1 MTTPK
6 NSNDDARG
14 SKSSGSKKKSGSKK
28 NGSTKGGIL
37 STSNHN
43 DESNEPVPLIRVS
56 ASNQPHSINPR
67 GILTGF
73 YSKNG
78 KRMQHIVHCGA
89 LQMPKESADVIEKFT
104 KLTGMEPVSKYNL
117 PGLDSVLRPCID
129 PKMKNI
135 TVTELMIEKVNTPQ
149 QVEPPKLTPEQVAG
163 GMVPEAPKI
172 IIVKTSRSAAKNR
185 LIRRVPTNKAV
196 LKSNMLGAERIRG
209 GGDGDFGTASE
220 GQQQQQQQQQSDQV
234 QVVNMDIDETSEPI
248 AGIET
253 TQSAATTGGQITSTS
268 NVTENTNVNLSST
281 TTSTTQDQS
290 ATAEASSID
299 TTTNDIPKSSGEE
312 AVIAA
317 LQVQPSNAHSDQMP
331 TSSSDTSPVDMDTT
345 PAAALTSTESGQLS
359 INTIENESAI
369 ADESL
374 KVPVAAST
382 VTVDKAVE
390 SGNDITKN
398 DRITND
404 AMLLSTETSSGV
416 AAAQEQANPQSASTA
431 MITGEYNMAVENNTF
446 ATAASVTS
454 MPTTSFIPGTTTA
467 AISTNAPSAGK
478 DISSLQASITTMN
491 TDESK
496 KDVKN
501 NTAAAAT
508 LVTSTPTANI
518 TAATTTA
525 AISTPSAG
533 KDISSLQASITTM
546 NTDESKKDAK
556 NNTAAAATSVTST
569 PTANITAATTT
580 AAISTTS
587 AGKDISSLRASNTTM
602 NTDESKK
609 DAKNNT
615 AAAATSVTSTPTTSI
630 TAATTTA
637 AIRTPSA
644 GKDISS
650 LRASNT
656 TMKTYESKKDA
667 ENGTVVTGASTTP
680 TASTVAVTNTG
691 TNAPS
696 AGKDLSSLRASNT
709 NNIAASVTSTLNT
722 TSTSTV
728 AVTTTAPSAGKDI
741 SSLRASTSIP
751 KADDS
756 NKVTENDT
764 YESAASITSTLNT
777 TSTSTSTIA
786 GTSIAGNAPS
796 GGKDISSLRAFT
808 TTIAKEKE
816 SNNFAGNII
825 SMADASST
833 STPNTTSTVAGTTTT
848 INAPTGGKDISALRA
863 SASIASIDK
872 IPSSTLS
879 SDAIGATDA
888 PKSTSV
894 APVATK
900 PIKTEEKKA
909 APEVLV
915 PQVKSLT
922 SKPAPQWEQHRPTP
936 NDETITTADQL
947 PPKPEWYKRDGIDEI
962 ERTMLPEWFNS
973 SAPHRTPETF
983 LKSREKI
990 IEMSEALANRNV
1002 TNAMIRR
1009 TVLGDAGSLHR
1020 LRSFLVR
1027 WGVINKD
1034 GINDS
1039 APTPAS
1045 LRPDLKRSAV
1055 FNDDIKDDLIV
1066 AVTQQAKKRKLEKA
1080 HNDDAN
1086 VVPSSISSFDW
1097 EEVAALVGHGVS
1109 AEDCQ
1114 RNFMMTPLSKES
1126 SSTSN
1131 VTQEIDGVASAK
1143 IEPNQSKG
1151 ASQKEFI
1158 RNLVQS
1164 SDPEVRRKMFDA
1176 AMEATCG
1183 DVVESQAASL
1193 LGLHTTKALEDS
1205 RGHEIDLAVRLSKLM
1220 DARMQK
1226 LENRMA
1232 MMDDVEAI
1240 LEAEKMALEMERR
1253 DLYTARCR
1261 HWFGGV

>member
-6 NSNDDARG
+6 KSNDDARG

-28 NGSTKGGIL
+28 NGSTKDGIL
-37 STSNHN
+37 STGNHN
-43 DESNEPVPLIRVS
+43 DESNEPVPLVRVS
-56 ASNQPHSINPR
+56 ASSQPHSINPR

-104 KLTGMEPVSKYNL
+104 KLTGMEPVSKYDL

-135 TVTELMIEKVNTPQ
+135 IVTELMIEKVNTPQ

-172 IIVKTSRSAAKNR
+172 IMVKTSRSATKNR

-209 GGDGDFGTASE
+209 GGDGDFGTTSE
-220 GQQQQQQQQQSDQV
+220 GQQQQQQQQQQTG
-234 QVVNMDIDETSEPI
+234 QVVNMDIDEPSEPI

-253 TQSAATTGGQITSTS
+253 TQSPATTGSQMASTS

-281 TTSTTQDQS
+281 TTSTTQDPL
-290 ATAEASSID
+290 ATAEAPSID
-299 TTTNDIPKSSGEE
+299 KITNDIPKSSGEE
-312 AVIAA
+312 AAIAA
-317 LQVQPSNAHSDQMP
+317 PQVQPSDAHSDQMP

-359 INTIENESAI
+359 INTIENKSAI
-369 ADESL
+369 AEESL

-382 VTVDKAVE
+382 VTVDKVVE
-390 SGNDITKN
+390 SGNDTTKN
-398 DRITND
+398 DRIAND
-404 AMLLSTETSSGV
+404 AMQLSTETSSSV

-431 MITGEYNMAVENNTF
+431 MISGESNMAVENNASATGTSVTSIPTTSTIPGTTAATISTSAPSAGKDISSLQASNTTMISGESNMAVENNTS
-446 ATAASVTS
+446 ATGTSVTS
-454 MPTTSFIPGTTTA
+454 IPTTNTIPGTTAA

-478 DISSLQASITTMN
+478 DISSLQAS
-491 TDESK
+491 
-496 KDVKN
+496 
-501 NTAAAAT
+501 
-508 LVTSTPTANI
+508 
-518 TAATTTA
+518 
-525 AISTPSAG
+525 
-533 KDISSLQASITTM
+533 
-546 NTDESKKDAK
+546 
-556 NNTAAAATSVTST
+556 
-569 PTANITAATTT
+569 
-580 AAISTTS
+580 
-587 AGKDISSLRASNTTM
+587 NTTM

-609 DAKNNT
+609 DAKNDT
-615 AAAATSVTSTPTTSI
+615 AAAATSVTFTPTTNT

-637 AIRTPSA
+637 AISANTPSA

-650 LRASNT
+650 LQASNT
-656 TMKTYESKKDA
+656 TMKSDESKKDA
-667 ENGTVVTGASTTP
+667 ENDTVVTGASTTP
-680 TASTVAVTNTG
+680 TASTVAATNTG

-696 AGKDLSSLRASNT
+696 ARNDLSSLRASNT
-709 NNIAASVTSTLNT
+709 YNIVKADESNKVTENDTNTAAASVTSTPNT
-722 TSTSTV
+722 TSTV
-728 AVTTTAPSAGKDI
+728 AGTTTAPSAGKDI
-741 SSLRASTSIP
+741 SSLQASTSIP
-751 KADDS
+751 KADES

-764 YESAASITSTLNT
+764 YKSAASITSTPNT
-777 TSTSTSTIA
+777 TSTSTVA
-786 GTSIAGNAPS
+786 VTSIAVNAPS

-808 TTIAKEKE
+808 TTIAKENE
-816 SNNFAGNII
+816 SNQFAANII

-833 STPNTTSTVAGTTTT
+833 STLNTTSTVAGTTTT
-848 INAPTGGKDISALRA
+848 INAPRGGKDISALRA

-879 SDAIGATDA
+879 SDVTGATDA

-909 APEVLV
+909 APEVLL

-922 SKPAPQWEQHRPTP
+922 SKPAPQWEQHKPTP

-1066 AVTQQAKKRKLEKA
+1066 AVTQQAKKRRLEKA

-1086 VVPSSISSFDW
+1086 VVPSSVSSFDW

-1114 RNFMMTPLSKES
+1114 RNFMMTPLSEES

-1131 VTQEIDGVASAK
+1131 VTQEIVGVASAK

-1164 SDPEVRRKMFDA
+1164 SVPEVRKKMFDA
-1176 AMEATCG
+1176 AMKATCG

-1193 LGLHTTKALEDS
+1193 LGLHTTKALEGS

-1226 LENRMA
+1226 LENRMG

>member
-14 SKSSGSKKKSGSKK
+14 SKSSGSKKKSGNKK
-28 NGSTKGGIL
+28 SGSTNKGGIL

-43 DESNEPVPLIRVS
+43 NDESNEPVPLVRVS
-56 ASNQPHSINPR
+56 ASNRPHSINPR

-104 KLTGMEPVSKYNL
+104 KLAGMEPASKYDL
-117 PGLDSVLRPCID
+117 PGLDSVVRPCTD

-135 TVTELMIEKVNTPQ
+135 IVTELMIEKVNTPQ
-149 QVEPPKLTPEQVAG
+149 QVEPPKLTPEQVAA
-163 GMVPEAPKI
+163 GMVQEAPKI
-172 IIVKTSRSAAKNR
+172 IMVKTSRSAAKNR
-185 LIRRVPTNKAV
+185 FIRRVPTNKAV
-196 LKSNMLGAERIRG
+196 LKSNLLGAERIRG
-209 GGDGDFGTASE
+209 GGDDFGTTSE
-220 GQQQQQQQQQSDQV
+220 EQQQQQQQQTD
-234 QVVNMDIDETSEPI
+234 QVVNMDIDETSESI

-253 TQSAATTGGQITSTS
+253 TQSPAIAGGQMASTS
-268 NVTENTNVNLSST
+268 NVTEST
-281 TTSTTQDQS
+281 TFNVSSASTTQDPS
-290 ATAEASSID
+290 ATAEAPSID
-299 TTTNDIPKSSGEE
+299 NNTNDIPKSSGEE
-312 AVIAA
+312 TAMAVP
-317 LQVQPSNAHSDQMP
+317 QMQPSIKDHNDQKP
-331 TSSSDTSPVDMDTT
+331 TSSDDASPVDMDTT
-345 PAAALTSTESGQLS
+345 AAAVPTSTESGQQLS
-359 INTIENESAI
+359 MNTIENESAI

-374 KVPVAAST
+374 KVRVAAST

-390 SGNDITKN
+390 SGNDTTKN
-398 DRITND
+398 DSAT
-404 AMLLSTETSSGV
+404 
-416 AAAQEQANPQSASTA
+416 QEQANPQSANTT
-431 MITGEYNMAVENNTF
+431 MITGDSNMAAENITSTTATPVNSIPTNNTIAGTTAAANSDNDPSAGNDISSLQASSTTMNIGESKKDAENINTS
-446 ATAASVTS
+446 ATATSVTS
-454 MPTTSFIPGTTTA
+454 IPTTSTIAPTTTTA
-467 AISTNAPSAGK
+467 VSTHAPSAGK
-478 DISSLQASITTMN
+478 DISSLQASNTTMK
-491 TDESK
+491 TGESK
-496 KDVKN
+496 KDTEN
-501 NTAAAAT
+501 NTAAVAT
-508 LVTSTPTANI
+508 SVTSIPTTSTIAP
-518 TAATTTA
+518 TTTTTV
-525 AISTPSAG
+525 ISTHAPSAG
-533 KDISSLQASITTM
+533 KDISSLQASNTTM
-546 NTDESKKDAK
+546 KTGESKKDTE
-556 NNTAAAATSVTST
+556 NNTAAVATSVTS
-569 PTANITAATTT
+569 
-580 AAISTTS
+580 
-587 AGKDISSLRASNTTM
+587 
-602 NTDESKK
+602 
-609 DAKNNT
+609 
-615 AAAATSVTSTPTTSI
+615 
-630 TAATTTA
+630 
-637 AIRTPSA
+637 
-644 GKDISS
+644 
-650 LRASNT
+650 
-656 TMKTYESKKDA
+656 
-667 ENGTVVTGASTTP
+667 
-680 TASTVAVTNTG
+680 TASTVAVTNSG
-691 TNAPS
+691 TNATS
-696 AGKDLSSLRASNT
+696 TGKDLSSLRASNT
-709 NNIAASVTSTLNT
+709 NNIVKADESNKVTEIDTNTAAASITSTTDT
-722 TSTSTV
+722 TSTI
-728 AVTTTAPSAGKDI
+728 AVTTTAPSGGKDL
-741 SSLRASTSIP
+741 SSLRASTTIA
-751 KADDS
+751 KAEES
-756 NKVTENDT
+756 NKVTQNDT
-764 YESAASITSTLNT
+764 YMAAAST
-777 TSTSTSTIA
+777 T
-786 GTSIAGNAPS
+786 
-796 GGKDISSLRAFT
+796 
-808 TTIAKEKE
+808 
-816 SNNFAGNII
+816 
-825 SMADASST
+825 
-833 STPNTTSTVAGTTTT
+833 NTTSTVAGTTVAAKAPSGGKDISFLRAFTT
-848 INAPTGGKDISALRA
+848 AIANDTSIASTPNTASTVAGTTTTTNAPTGGKDISVLRA
-863 SASIASIDK
+863 STSVASIDK

-879 SDAIGATDA
+879 SDATGAADV

-909 APEVLV
+909 AEVLV
-915 PQVKSLT
+915 PQVNSLT

-947 PPKPEWYKRDGIDEI
+947 PPKPEWYKRAGIDEI

-1045 LRPDLKRSAV
+1045 LRPDLKRSAE
-1055 FNDDIKDDLIV
+1055 FNDDIKDNLIV
-1066 AVTQQAKKRKLEKA
+1066 AVTQQAKKRRIKND
-1080 HNDDAN
+1080 HNDDVN
-1086 VVPSSISSFDW
+1086 VVPSSVSSFDW
-1097 EEVAALVGHGVS
+1097 EEVAVVVGHGVS

-1114 RNFMMTPLSKES
+1114 RNFMMTPLSEES

-1143 IEPNQSKG
+1143 IELNQSKG
-1151 ASQKEFI
+1151 ASQKDFI

-1164 SDPEVRRKMFDA
+1164 SDPEVRKKMFDA

-1183 DVVESQAASL
+1183 DVVESQSASL

>member
-1 MTTPK
+1 MNEIIQSEGRTAHGEKECGGNNFVYIYIYIYIYNITTFKHTVLILTPHYTLHLLIPRSVYLHGSCTSLVLFKTKTPKSTMTTPK

-14 SKSSGSKKKSGSKK
+14 SKSSGSKKKSGNKK
-28 NGSTKGGIL
+28 SGSTNKGGIL

-43 DESNEPVPLIRVS
+43 NDESNEPVPLVRVS
-56 ASNQPHSINPR
+56 ASNRPHSINPR

-104 KLTGMEPVSKYNL
+104 KLAGMEPASKYDL
-117 PGLDSVLRPCID
+117 PGLDSVVRPCTD

-135 TVTELMIEKVNTPQ
+135 IVTELMIEKVNTPQ
-149 QVEPPKLTPEQVAG
+149 QVEPPKLTPEQVAA
-163 GMVPEAPKI
+163 GMVQEAPKI
-172 IIVKTSRSAAKNR
+172 IMVKTSRSAAKNR
-185 LIRRVPTNKAV
+185 FIRRVPTNKAV
-196 LKSNMLGAERIRG
+196 LKSNLLGAERIRG
-209 GGDGDFGTASE
+209 GGDDFGTTSE
-220 GQQQQQQQQQSDQV
+220 EQQQQQQQQTD
-234 QVVNMDIDETSEPI
+234 QVVNMDIDETSESI

-253 TQSAATTGGQITSTS
+253 TQSPAIAGGQMASTS
-268 NVTENTNVNLSST
+268 NVTEST
-281 TTSTTQDQS
+281 TFNVSSASTTQDPS
-290 ATAEASSID
+290 ATAEAPSID
-299 TTTNDIPKSSGEE
+299 NNTNDIPKSSGEE
-312 AVIAA
+312 TAMAVP
-317 LQVQPSNAHSDQMP
+317 QMQPSIKDHNDQKP
-331 TSSSDTSPVDMDTT
+331 TSSDDASPVDMDTT
-345 PAAALTSTESGQLS
+345 AAAVPTSTESGQQLS
-359 INTIENESAI
+359 MNTIENESAI

-374 KVPVAAST
+374 KVRVAAST

-390 SGNDITKN
+390 SGNDTTKN
-398 DRITND
+398 DSAT
-404 AMLLSTETSSGV
+404 
-416 AAAQEQANPQSASTA
+416 QEQANPQSANTT
-431 MITGEYNMAVENNTF
+431 MITGDSNMAAENITSTTATPVNSIPTNNTIAGTTAAANSDNDPSAGNDISSLQASSTTMNIGESKKDAENINTS
-446 ATAASVTS
+446 ATATSVTS
-454 MPTTSFIPGTTTA
+454 IPTTSTIAPTTTTA
-467 AISTNAPSAGK
+467 VSTHAPSAGK
-478 DISSLQASITTMN
+478 DISSLQASNTTMK
-491 TDESK
+491 TGESK
-496 KDVKN
+496 KDTEN
-501 NTAAAAT
+501 NTAA
-508 LVTSTPTANI
+508 V
-518 TAATTTA
+518 
-525 AISTPSAG
+525 
-533 KDISSLQASITTM
+533 
-546 NTDESKKDAK
+546 
-556 NNTAAAATSVTST
+556 ATSVTS
-569 PTANITAATTT
+569 
-580 AAISTTS
+580 
-587 AGKDISSLRASNTTM
+587 
-602 NTDESKK
+602 
-609 DAKNNT
+609 
-615 AAAATSVTSTPTTSI
+615 
-630 TAATTTA
+630 
-637 AIRTPSA
+637 
-644 GKDISS
+644 
-650 LRASNT
+650 
-656 TMKTYESKKDA
+656 
-667 ENGTVVTGASTTP
+667 
-680 TASTVAVTNTG
+680 TASTVAVTNSG
-691 TNAPS
+691 TNATS
-696 AGKDLSSLRASNT
+696 TGKDLSSLRASNT
-709 NNIAASVTSTLNT
+709 NNIVKADESNKVTEIDTNTAAASITSTTDT
-722 TSTSTV
+722 TSTI
-728 AVTTTAPSAGKDI
+728 AVTTTAPSGGKDL
-741 SSLRASTSIP
+741 SSLRASTTIA
-751 KADDS
+751 KAEES
-756 NKVTENDT
+756 NKVTQNDT
-764 YESAASITSTLNT
+764 YMAAAST
-777 TSTSTSTIA
+777 T
-786 GTSIAGNAPS
+786 
-796 GGKDISSLRAFT
+796 
-808 TTIAKEKE
+808 
-816 SNNFAGNII
+816 
-825 SMADASST
+825 
-833 STPNTTSTVAGTTTT
+833 NTTSTVAGTTVAAKAPSGGKDISFLRAFTT
-848 INAPTGGKDISALRA
+848 AIANDTSIASTPNTASTVAGTTTTTNAPTGGKDISVLRA
-863 SASIASIDK
+863 STSVASIDK

-879 SDAIGATDA
+879 SDATGAADV

-909 APEVLV
+909 AEVLV
-915 PQVKSLT
+915 PQVNSLT

-947 PPKPEWYKRDGIDEI
+947 PPKPEWYKRAGIDEI

-1045 LRPDLKRSAV
+1045 LRPDLKRSAE
-1055 FNDDIKDDLIV
+1055 FNDDIKDNLIV
-1066 AVTQQAKKRKLEKA
+1066 AVTQQAKKRRIKND
-1080 HNDDAN
+1080 HNDDVN
-1086 VVPSSISSFDW
+1086 VVPSSVSSFDW
-1097 EEVAALVGHGVS
+1097 EEVAVVVGHGVS

-1114 RNFMMTPLSKES
+1114 RNFMMTPLSEES

-1143 IEPNQSKG
+1143 IELNQSKG
-1151 ASQKEFI
+1151 ASQKDFI

-1164 SDPEVRRKMFDA
+1164 SDPEVRKKMFDA

-1183 DVVESQAASL
+1183 DVVESQSASL

>member
-1 MTTPK
+1 VNEIIQSEGRTAHGEKECGGNNFVYITTFKHTVLILTPHYTLHLLIPRSVYLHGSCTSLVLFKTKTPKSTMTTPK

-14 SKSSGSKKKSGSKK
+14 SKSSGSKKKSGNKK
-28 NGSTKGGIL
+28 SGSTNKGGIL

-43 DESNEPVPLIRVS
+43 NDESNEPVPLVRVS
-56 ASNQPHSINPR
+56 ASNRPHSINPR

-104 KLTGMEPVSKYNL
+104 KLAGMEPASKYDL
-117 PGLDSVLRPCID
+117 PGLDSVVRPCTD

-135 TVTELMIEKVNTPQ
+135 IVTELMIEKVNTPQ
-149 QVEPPKLTPEQVAG
+149 QVEPPKLTPEQVAA
-163 GMVPEAPKI
+163 GMVQEAPKI
-172 IIVKTSRSAAKNR
+172 IMVKTSRSAAKNR
-185 LIRRVPTNKAV
+185 FIRRVPTNKAV
-196 LKSNMLGAERIRG
+196 LKSNLLGAERIRG
-209 GGDGDFGTASE
+209 GGDDFGTTSE
-220 GQQQQQQQQQSDQV
+220 EQQQQQQQQTD
-234 QVVNMDIDETSEPI
+234 QVVNMDIDETSESI

-253 TQSAATTGGQITSTS
+253 TQSPAIAGGQMASTS
-268 NVTENTNVNLSST
+268 NVTEST
-281 TTSTTQDQS
+281 TFNVSSASTTQDPS
-290 ATAEASSID
+290 ATAEAPSID
-299 TTTNDIPKSSGEE
+299 NNTNDIPKSSGEE
-312 AVIAA
+312 TAMAVP
-317 LQVQPSNAHSDQMP
+317 QMQPSIKDHNDQKP
-331 TSSSDTSPVDMDTT
+331 TSSDDASPVDMDTT
-345 PAAALTSTESGQLS
+345 AAAVPTSTESGQQLS
-359 INTIENESAI
+359 MNTIENESAI

-374 KVPVAAST
+374 KVRVAAST

-390 SGNDITKN
+390 SGNDTTKN
-398 DRITND
+398 DSAT
-404 AMLLSTETSSGV
+404 
-416 AAAQEQANPQSASTA
+416 QEQANPQSANTT
-431 MITGEYNMAVENNTF
+431 MITGDSNMAAENITSTTATPVNSIPTNNTIAGTTAAANSDNDPSAGNDISSLQASSTTMNIGESKKDAENINTS
-446 ATAASVTS
+446 ATATSVTS
-454 MPTTSFIPGTTTA
+454 IPTTSTIAPTTTTA
-467 AISTNAPSAGK
+467 VSTHAPSAGK
-478 DISSLQASITTMN
+478 DISSLQASNTTMK
-491 TDESK
+491 TGESK
-496 KDVKN
+496 KDTEN
-501 NTAAAAT
+501 NTAA
-508 LVTSTPTANI
+508 V
-518 TAATTTA
+518 
-525 AISTPSAG
+525 
-533 KDISSLQASITTM
+533 
-546 NTDESKKDAK
+546 
-556 NNTAAAATSVTST
+556 ATSVTS
-569 PTANITAATTT
+569 
-580 AAISTTS
+580 
-587 AGKDISSLRASNTTM
+587 
-602 NTDESKK
+602 
-609 DAKNNT
+609 
-615 AAAATSVTSTPTTSI
+615 
-630 TAATTTA
+630 
-637 AIRTPSA
+637 
-644 GKDISS
+644 
-650 LRASNT
+650 
-656 TMKTYESKKDA
+656 
-667 ENGTVVTGASTTP
+667 
-680 TASTVAVTNTG
+680 TASTVAVTNSG
-691 TNAPS
+691 TNATS
-696 AGKDLSSLRASNT
+696 TGKDLSSLRASNT
-709 NNIAASVTSTLNT
+709 NNIVKADESNKVTEIDTNTAAASITSTTDT
-722 TSTSTV
+722 TSTI
-728 AVTTTAPSAGKDI
+728 AVTTTAPSGGKDL
-741 SSLRASTSIP
+741 SSLRASTTIA
-751 KADDS
+751 KAEES
-756 NKVTENDT
+756 NKVTQNDT
-764 YESAASITSTLNT
+764 YMAAAST
-777 TSTSTSTIA
+777 T
-786 GTSIAGNAPS
+786 
-796 GGKDISSLRAFT
+796 
-808 TTIAKEKE
+808 
-816 SNNFAGNII
+816 
-825 SMADASST
+825 
-833 STPNTTSTVAGTTTT
+833 NTTSTVAGTTVAAKAPSGGKDISFLRAFTT
-848 INAPTGGKDISALRA
+848 AIANDTSIASTPNTASTVAGTTTTTNAPTGGKDISVLRA
-863 SASIASIDK
+863 STSVASIDK

-879 SDAIGATDA
+879 SDATGAADV

-909 APEVLV
+909 AEVLV
-915 PQVKSLT
+915 PQVNSLT

-947 PPKPEWYKRDGIDEI
+947 PPKPEWYKRAGIDEI

-1045 LRPDLKRSAV
+1045 LRPDLKRSAE
-1055 FNDDIKDDLIV
+1055 FNDDIKDNLIV
-1066 AVTQQAKKRKLEKA
+1066 AVTQQAKKRRIKND
-1080 HNDDAN
+1080 HNDDVN
-1086 VVPSSISSFDW
+1086 VVPSSVSSFDW
-1097 EEVAALVGHGVS
+1097 EEVAVVVGHGVS

-1114 RNFMMTPLSKES
+1114 RNFMMTPLSEES

-1143 IEPNQSKG
+1143 IELNQSKG
-1151 ASQKEFI
+1151 ASQKDFI

-1164 SDPEVRRKMFDA
+1164 SDPEVRKKMFDA

-1183 DVVESQAASL
+1183 DVVESQSASL

>member
-6 NSNDDARG
+6 KSNDDARG

-28 NGSTKGGIL
+28 NGSTKDGIL
-37 STSNHN
+37 STGNHN
-43 DESNEPVPLIRVS
+43 DESNEPVPLVRVS
-56 ASNQPHSINPR
+56 ASSQPHSINPR

-104 KLTGMEPVSKYNL
+104 KLTGMEPVSKYDL

-135 TVTELMIEKVNTPQ
+135 IVTELMIEKVNTPQ

-172 IIVKTSRSAAKNR
+172 IMVKTSRSATKNR

-209 GGDGDFGTASE
+209 GGDGDFGTTSE
-220 GQQQQQQQQQSDQV
+220 GQQQQQQQQQQTG

-253 TQSAATTGGQITSTS
+253 TQSPATTGGQMTSTS

-281 TTSTTQDQS
+281 TTSTTQDPL
-290 ATAEASSID
+290 ATAEAPSID
-299 TTTNDIPKSSGEE
+299 RTANDIPKSSGEE
-312 AVIAA
+312 AAIAA
-317 LQVQPSNAHSDQMP
+317 PQVQPSDAHSDQMP

-345 PAAALTSTESGQLS
+345 PAAALTSTESDQLS
-359 INTIENESAI
+359 INTIENKSAI
-369 ADESL
+369 AEESL

-382 VTVDKAVE
+382 VTVDKVVE
-390 SGNDITKN
+390 SGNDTTKN
-398 DRITND
+398 DRIAND
-404 AMLLSTETSSGV
+404 AMQLSTETSSSV

-431 MITGEYNMAVENNTF
+431 MISGESNMAVENNAS
-446 ATAASVTS
+446 ATGTSVTS
-454 MPTTSFIPGTTTA
+454 IPTTNTIPGTTAA

-478 DISSLQASITTMN
+478 DISSLQAS
-491 TDESK
+491 
-496 KDVKN
+496 
-501 NTAAAAT
+501 
-508 LVTSTPTANI
+508 
-518 TAATTTA
+518 
-525 AISTPSAG
+525 
-533 KDISSLQASITTM
+533 
-546 NTDESKKDAK
+546 
-556 NNTAAAATSVTST
+556 
-569 PTANITAATTT
+569 
-580 AAISTTS
+580 
-587 AGKDISSLRASNTTM
+587 NTTM

-609 DAKNNT
+609 DAKNDT
-615 AAAATSVTSTPTTSI
+615 VAAATSVIFTTTTNT

-637 AIRTPSA
+637 AISANTPSA

-650 LRASNT
+650 LQASNT
-656 TMKTYESKKDA
+656 TMKSDESKKDA
-667 ENGTVVTGASTTP
+667 ENDTVVTGASTTP
-680 TASTVAVTNTG
+680 TASTVAATNTG

-696 AGKDLSSLRASNT
+696 ARNDLSSLRASNT
-709 NNIAASVTSTLNT
+709 YNIVKADESNKVTENDTNTAAASVTSTPNT
-722 TSTSTV
+722 TSTV
-728 AVTTTAPSAGKDI
+728 AETTTAPSAGKDI
-741 SSLRASTSIP
+741 SSLQASTSIP
-751 KADDS
+751 KADES

-764 YESAASITSTLNT
+764 YKSAASITSTPNT
-777 TSTSTSTIA
+777 TSTSTVA
-786 GTSIAGNAPS
+786 VTSIAVNAPS

-808 TTIAKEKE
+808 TTIAKENE
-816 SNNFAGNII
+816 SNQFAANII
-825 SMADASST
+825 PMADVSST
-833 STPNTTSTVAGTTTT
+833 STLNTTSTVAGTTTT
-848 INAPTGGKDISALRA
+848 INAPRGGKDISALRA

-879 SDAIGATDA
+879 SDVTGATDA

-909 APEVLV
+909 APEVLL

-922 SKPAPQWEQHRPTP
+922 SKPAPQWEQHKPTP

-1066 AVTQQAKKRKLEKA
+1066 AVTQQAKKRRLEKA

-1086 VVPSSISSFDW
+1086 VVPSSVSSFDW

-1114 RNFMMTPLSKES
+1114 RNFMMTPLSEES

-1131 VTQEIDGVASAK
+1131 VTQEIVGVASAK

-1164 SDPEVRRKMFDA
+1164 SVPEVRKKMFDA
-1176 AMEATCG
+1176 AMAATCG

-1193 LGLHTTKALEDS
+1193 LGLHTTKALEGS

-1226 LENRMA
+1226 LENRMG

>member
-14 SKSSGSKKKSGSKK
+14 SKSSGFKKKSGSKK

-43 DESNEPVPLIRVS
+43 DESNDLVPLVRVS

-89 LQMPKESADVIEKFT
+89 LQMPKESSDVIEKFT
-104 KLTGMEPVSKYNL
+104 KLTGIEPVSKYDL
-117 PGLDSVLRPCID
+117 PGLDSVVRPCVD
-129 PKMKNI
+129 PKKKNI
-135 TVTELMIEKVNTPQ
+135 IVTELMIEKVNTPQ
-149 QVEPPKLTPEQVAG
+149 QVEPPKLTSEQVAG

-172 IIVKTSRSAAKNR
+172 IMVKSSRSAAKNR

-209 GGDGDFGTASE
+209 GGDGDFGTTSE
-220 GQQQQQQQQQSDQV
+220 GQQQQQQQTD
-234 QVVNMDIDETSEPI
+234 QVVNIYIDETSEPI

-253 TQSAATTGGQITSTS
+253 TQSPATTGGQMTSTS

-281 TTSTTQDQS
+281 TTSTTQDPS
-290 ATAEASSID
+290 AITEAPSID

-312 AVIAA
+312 AAIAA
-317 LQVQPSNAHSDQMP
+317 PQVQPSNARSDQTP
-331 TSSSDTSPVDMDTT
+331 TSSSDKSPVDMDTT
-345 PAAALTSTESGQLS
+345 AAAALTSAESGQLS

-390 SGNDITKN
+390 SGNDTTKN

-404 AMLLSTETSSGV
+404 AMQLSTETSSIV

-431 MITGEYNMAVENNTF
+431 MIIGESNIAVENNTSAS
-446 ATAASVTS
+446 ATSVTS
-454 MPTTSFIPGTTTA
+454 IPTTSTIPETTTA

-478 DISSLQASITTMN
+478 DISSLQ
-491 TDESK
+491 
-496 KDVKN
+496 
-501 NTAAAAT
+501 
-508 LVTSTPTANI
+508 
-518 TAATTTA
+518 
-525 AISTPSAG
+525 
-533 KDISSLQASITTM
+533 
-546 NTDESKKDAK
+546 
-556 NNTAAAATSVTST
+556 
-569 PTANITAATTT
+569 
-580 AAISTTS
+580 
-587 AGKDISSLRASNTTM
+587 ASNTTM

-615 AAAATSVTSTPTTSI
+615 AAAATSVTSTLTTNT
-630 TAATTTA
+630 TAATTA
-637 AIRTPSA
+637 ATISTPSA
-644 GKDISS
+644 GKDIAS
-650 LRASNT
+650 LQALNT
-656 TMKTYESKKDA
+656 TMKTDESKKDA
-667 ENGTVVTGASTTP
+667 ENDTVVTGASTTP

-709 NNIAASVTSTLNT
+709 NNIAKADESNKVTENDTNTAAASVTSTPNT
-722 TSTSTV
+722 TSTV
-728 AVTTTAPSAGKDI
+728 AETTTAPSAGKDI

-751 KADDS
+751 KADES

-764 YESAASITSTLNT
+764 YKSAASITSAPNT
-777 TSTSTSTIA
+777 TSASTIA
-786 GTSIAGNAPS
+786 GTSIAVNAPS

-808 TTIAKEKE
+808 TTIAKENE
-816 SNNFAGNII
+816 SNQTAGNII

-833 STPNTTSTVAGTTTT
+833 STPNTTSTAAGTTTT

-888 PKSTSV
+888 PKSSSV

-922 SKPAPQWEQHRPTP
+922 SKPAPQWEQHKPTP

-973 SAPHRTPETF
+973 SAPHRTTETF

-1009 TVLGDAGSLHR
+1009 TLLGDAGSLHR

-1055 FNDDIKDDLIV
+1055 FNDAIKDDLIV
-1066 AVTQQAKKRKLEKA
+1066 AVTQQAKKRRLEKA

-1086 VVPSSISSFDW
+1086 VVPSSVSSFNW

-1114 RNFMMTPLSKES
+1114 RNFMMTPLSEES

-1151 ASQKEFI
+1151 ASQIEFI

-1164 SDPEVRRKMFDA
+1164 SDPEVRKKMFDA

>member
-14 SKSSGSKKKSGSKK
+14 SKSSGSKKKSGNKK
-28 NGSTKGGIL
+28 SGSTNKGGIL

-43 DESNEPVPLIRVS
+43 NDESNEPVPLVRVS
-56 ASNQPHSINPR
+56 ASNRPHSINPR

-104 KLTGMEPVSKYNL
+104 KLAGMEPASKYDL
-117 PGLDSVLRPCID
+117 PGLDSVVRPCTD

-135 TVTELMIEKVNTPQ
+135 IVTELMIEKVNTPQ
-149 QVEPPKLTPEQVAG
+149 QVEPPKLTPEQVAA
-163 GMVPEAPKI
+163 GMVQEAPKI
-172 IIVKTSRSAAKNR
+172 IMVKTSRSAAKNR
-185 LIRRVPTNKAV
+185 FIRRVPTNKAV
-196 LKSNMLGAERIRG
+196 LKSNLLGAERIRG
-209 GGDGDFGTASE
+209 GGDDFGTTSE
-220 GQQQQQQQQQSDQV
+220 EQQQQQQQQTD
-234 QVVNMDIDETSEPI
+234 QVVNMDIDETSESI

-253 TQSAATTGGQITSTS
+253 TQSPAIAGGQMASTS
-268 NVTENTNVNLSST
+268 NVTEST
-281 TTSTTQDQS
+281 TFNVSSASTTQDPS
-290 ATAEASSID
+290 ATAEAPSID
-299 TTTNDIPKSSGEE
+299 NNTNDIPKSSGEE
-312 AVIAA
+312 TAMAVP
-317 LQVQPSNAHSDQMP
+317 QMQPSIKDHNDQKP
-331 TSSSDTSPVDMDTT
+331 TSSDDASPVDMDTT
-345 PAAALTSTESGQLS
+345 AAAVPTSTESGQQLS
-359 INTIENESAI
+359 MNTIENESAI

-374 KVPVAAST
+374 KVRVAAST

-390 SGNDITKN
+390 SGNDTTKN
-398 DRITND
+398 DSAT
-404 AMLLSTETSSGV
+404 
-416 AAAQEQANPQSASTA
+416 QEQANPQSANTT
-431 MITGEYNMAVENNTF
+431 MITGDSNMAAENITSTTATPVNSIPTNNTIAGTTAAANSDNDPSAGNDISSLQASSTTMNIGESKKDAENINTS
-446 ATAASVTS
+446 ATATSVTS
-454 MPTTSFIPGTTTA
+454 IPTTSTIAPTTTTA
-467 AISTNAPSAGK
+467 VSTHAPSAGK
-478 DISSLQASITTMN
+478 DISSLQASNTTMK
-491 TDESK
+491 TGESK
-496 KDVKN
+496 KDTEN
-501 NTAAAAT
+501 NTAA
-508 LVTSTPTANI
+508 V
-518 TAATTTA
+518 
-525 AISTPSAG
+525 
-533 KDISSLQASITTM
+533 
-546 NTDESKKDAK
+546 
-556 NNTAAAATSVTST
+556 ATSVTS
-569 PTANITAATTT
+569 
-580 AAISTTS
+580 
-587 AGKDISSLRASNTTM
+587 
-602 NTDESKK
+602 
-609 DAKNNT
+609 
-615 AAAATSVTSTPTTSI
+615 
-630 TAATTTA
+630 
-637 AIRTPSA
+637 
-644 GKDISS
+644 
-650 LRASNT
+650 
-656 TMKTYESKKDA
+656 
-667 ENGTVVTGASTTP
+667 
-680 TASTVAVTNTG
+680 TASTVAVTNSG
-691 TNAPS
+691 TNATS
-696 AGKDLSSLRASNT
+696 TGKDLSSLRASNT
-709 NNIAASVTSTLNT
+709 NNIVKADESNKVTEIDTNTAAASITSTTDT
-722 TSTSTV
+722 TSTI
-728 AVTTTAPSAGKDI
+728 AVTTTAPSGGKDL
-741 SSLRASTSIP
+741 SSLRASTTIA
-751 KADDS
+751 KAEES
-756 NKVTENDT
+756 NKVTQNDT
-764 YESAASITSTLNT
+764 YMAAAST
-777 TSTSTSTIA
+777 T
-786 GTSIAGNAPS
+786 
-796 GGKDISSLRAFT
+796 
-808 TTIAKEKE
+808 
-816 SNNFAGNII
+816 
-825 SMADASST
+825 
-833 STPNTTSTVAGTTTT
+833 NTTSTVAGTTVAAKAPSGGKDISFLRAFTT
-848 INAPTGGKDISALRA
+848 AIANDTSIASTPNTASTVAGTTTTTNAPTGGKDISVLRA
-863 SASIASIDK
+863 STSVASIDK

-879 SDAIGATDA
+879 SDATGAADV

-909 APEVLV
+909 AEVLV
-915 PQVKSLT
+915 PQVNSLT

-947 PPKPEWYKRDGIDEI
+947 PPKPEWYKRAGIDEI

-1045 LRPDLKRSAV
+1045 LRPDLKRSAE
-1055 FNDDIKDDLIV
+1055 FNDDIKDNLIV
-1066 AVTQQAKKRKLEKA
+1066 AVTQQAKKRRIKND
-1080 HNDDAN
+1080 HNDDVN
-1086 VVPSSISSFDW
+1086 VVPSFVSSFDW
-1097 EEVAALVGHGVS
+1097 EEVAVVVGHGVS

-1114 RNFMMTPLSKES
+1114 RNFMMTPLSEES

-1143 IEPNQSKG
+1143 IELNQSKG
-1151 ASQKEFI
+1151 ASQKDFI

-1164 SDPEVRRKMFDA
+1164 SDPEVRKKMFDA

-1183 DVVESQAASL
+1183 DVVESQSASL

>member
-6 NSNDDARG
+6 KSNDDARG

-28 NGSTKGGIL
+28 NGSTKDGIL
-37 STSNHN
+37 STGNHN
-43 DESNEPVPLIRVS
+43 DESNEPVPLVRVS
-56 ASNQPHSINPR
+56 ASSQPHSINPR

-104 KLTGMEPVSKYNL
+104 KLTGMEPVSKYDL

-135 TVTELMIEKVNTPQ
+135 IVTELMIEKVNTPQ

-172 IIVKTSRSAAKNR
+172 IMVKTSRSAAKNR

-209 GGDGDFGTASE
+209 GGDGDFGTTSE
-220 GQQQQQQQQQSDQV
+220 GQQQQQQQQQTG

-253 TQSAATTGGQITSTS
+253 TQSPATTGGQMTSTS

-281 TTSTTQDQS
+281 TTSTTQDPL
-290 ATAEASSID
+290 ATAEAPSID
-299 TTTNDIPKSSGEE
+299 RTTNDIPKSSGEE
-312 AVIAA
+312 AAIAA
-317 LQVQPSNAHSDQMP
+317 PQVQPSDAHSDQMP

-345 PAAALTSTESGQLS
+345 PAAALTSTESGQLL
-359 INTIENESAI
+359 INTNGNESAT
-369 ADESL
+369 AEESL

-382 VTVDKAVE
+382 VTVDKVVE
-390 SGNDITKN
+390 SGNDTTKN
-398 DRITND
+398 DRIAND
-404 AMLLSTETSSGV
+404 AMQLSTETSSSV

-431 MITGEYNMAVENNTF
+431 MISGESNMAVENNTS
-446 ATAASVTS
+446 ATGTSVTS
-454 MPTTSFIPGTTTA
+454 IPTTSTIPGTTAA

-478 DISSLQASITTMN
+478 DISSLQAS
-491 TDESK
+491 
-496 KDVKN
+496 
-501 NTAAAAT
+501 
-508 LVTSTPTANI
+508 
-518 TAATTTA
+518 
-525 AISTPSAG
+525 
-533 KDISSLQASITTM
+533 
-546 NTDESKKDAK
+546 
-556 NNTAAAATSVTST
+556 
-569 PTANITAATTT
+569 
-580 AAISTTS
+580 
-587 AGKDISSLRASNTTM
+587 NTTM

-609 DAKNNT
+609 DAKNDT
-615 AAAATSVTSTPTTSI
+615 AAAATSVTFTPTTNT

-637 AIRTPSA
+637 AISANTPSA

-650 LRASNT
+650 LQASNT
-656 TMKTYESKKDA
+656 TMKSDESKKDA
-667 ENGTVVTGASTTP
+667 ENDTVVTGASTTP
-680 TASTVAVTNTG
+680 TASTVAATNTG

-696 AGKDLSSLRASNT
+696 ARNDLSSLRASNT
-709 NNIAASVTSTLNT
+709 YNIVKADESNKVTENDTNTAAASVTSTPNT
-722 TSTSTV
+722 TSTV
-728 AVTTTAPSAGKDI
+728 AGTTTAPSAGKDI
-741 SSLRASTSIP
+741 SSLQASTSIP
-751 KADDS
+751 KADES

-764 YESAASITSTLNT
+764 YKSAASITSTPNT
-777 TSTSTSTIA
+777 TSTSTVA
-786 GTSIAGNAPS
+786 VTSIAVNAPS

-808 TTIAKEKE
+808 TTIAKENE
-816 SNNFAGNII
+816 SNQFAANII
-825 SMADASST
+825 PMADVSST
-833 STPNTTSTVAGTTTT
+833 STLNTTSTVAGTTTT
-848 INAPTGGKDISALRA
+848 INAPRGGKDISALRA

-879 SDAIGATDA
+879 SDVTGATDA

-909 APEVLV
+909 APEVLL

-922 SKPAPQWEQHRPTP
+922 SKPAPQWEQHKPTP

-1066 AVTQQAKKRKLEKA
+1066 AVTQQAKKRRLEKA

-1086 VVPSSISSFDW
+1086 VVPSSVSSFDW

-1114 RNFMMTPLSKES
+1114 RNFMMTPLSEES

-1131 VTQEIDGVASAK
+1131 VTQEIVGVASAK

-1164 SDPEVRRKMFDA
+1164 SVPEVRKKMFDA
-1176 AMEATCG
+1176 AMAATCG

-1193 LGLHTTKALEDS
+1193 LGLHTTKALEGS

-1226 LENRMA
+1226 LENRMG